1 MKIFIFTQ
9 LFCVLIKSLRKS
21 HEKGRLQGEVNEM
34 NFDVVIIGAG
44 PGGIFAAYELASK
57 NSNLKI
63 AIFEAG
69 HALSKRKCP
78 IDGDKI
84 KTCIDCKTCSI
95 MSGFGGAGAFSD
107 GKYNITN
114 DFGGTLFEHIGKEKA
129 LELMKY
135 VDDINMKYGGEGT
148 KMYSTAG
155 SRFKKVC
162 MQNGLQLL
170 EASVRHL
177 GTDINYLV
185 LENIYNF
192 LSDKATFYFDTPV
205 EAVHKVDGG
214 YEVVAGDKTAYCT
227 DCIISVGRSGSSW
240 MEKVC
245 REMDIPTMSNRVDLG
260 VRVEIPAVIFSHLTD
275 ELYESKIV
283 YRTEK
288 FEDRVRTFCM
298 NPKGIVVNENTNG
311 IITVNGH
318 SYESKEMQTEN
329 TNFALLVSKHFS
341 EPFKDSN
348 GYGESIARLSNM
360 LGGGV
365 IVQRFGD
372 LVRGRRSTKSRI
384 EESVVRPTLK
394 ATPGDLS
401 LVLPKRILDGI
412 IEMIYALDKIAP
424 GTAGDDTLLYGVE
437 VKFYNMEVEINEH
450 LETCHKGLY
459 VIGDGSGVTHSL
471 SHASASGVYVA
482 RQIMEA

>member
-1 MKIFIFTQ
+1 MKYDII
-9 LFCVLIKSLRKS
+9 
-21 HEKGRLQGEVNEM
+21 
-34 NFDVVIIGAG
+34 IIGAG
-44 PGGIFAAYELASK
+44 PGGIFSAYELVKQNAD
-57 NSNLKI
+57 LKI
-63 AIFEAG
+63 AVFELG
-69 HALSKRKCP
+69 NPLEKRRCP
-78 IDGDKI
+78 IDGEKV
-84 KTCIDCKTCSI
+84 KSCINCKTCAI

-114 DFGGTLFEHIGKEKA
+114 DFGGTLYEHIGRKKA
-129 LELMKY
+129 IELMEY
-135 VDDINMKYGGEGT
+135 VDEINVTHGGEGT
-148 KMYSTAG
+148 RMYSTAG
-155 SRFKKVC
+155 TRFKKLR
-162 MQNGLQLL
+162 MQNKLNLL
-170 EASVRHL
+170 NASVRHL
-177 GTDINYLV
+177 GTDINYVV
-185 LENIYNF
+185 LENLYAE
-192 LSDKATFYFDTPV
+192 LKDKV
-205 EAVHKVDGG
+205 EFRFNYQVDRLEMADGG
-214 YEVVAGDKTAYCT
+214 YRVYCGEQFD
-227 DCIISVGRSGSSW
+227 DCEKCIVSVGRSGSKW

-245 REMDIPTMSNRVDLG
+245 REMKIPTSSNRVDIG
-260 VRVEIPAVIFSHLTD
+260 VRVEIPAEIFSHLTD

-288 FEDRVRTFCM
+288 FEDNVRTFCM
-298 NPKGIVVNENTNG
+298 NPNGIVVNENTKG
-311 IITVNGH
+311 IVTVNGH
-318 SYESKEMQTEN
+318 SYEDPAKQTEN

-372 LVRGRRSTKSRI
+372 LIRGRRSNEKRI
-384 EESVVRPTLK
+384 EEGLVRPTLA

-424 GTAGDDTLLYGVE
+424 GTANDDTLLYGVE
-437 VKFYNMEVEINEH
+437 VKFYNMEVDIDEN
-450 LETCHKGLY
+450 LETPYKGLY

-482 RQIMEA
+482 RHIMGTA